1 MDIYKITVFDPKGET
16 LFEDSFEAKEDDE
29 AKQIGEKKLE
39 EQGYI
44 EHTHRVVS
52 PRGKLILF
60 HS

>member
-1 MDIYKITVFDPKGET
+1 MDIYKITVFDPKGEL

-52 PRGKLILF
+52 PRGKLVLF